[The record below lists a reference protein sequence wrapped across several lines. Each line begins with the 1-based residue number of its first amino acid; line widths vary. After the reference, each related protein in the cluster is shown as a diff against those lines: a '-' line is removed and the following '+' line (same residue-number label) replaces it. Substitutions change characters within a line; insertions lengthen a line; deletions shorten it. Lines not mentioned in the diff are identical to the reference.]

1 MNRLLSLFLLLAL
14 ASGCRTSTAAIPSK
28 PPSSAPGGAAEGKPA
43 PAANLD
49 DAAALIT
56 AKGLSDH
63 LGVLAGDDYE
73 GRNSGYPGNDK
84 AAEYIAAHFKKIGL
98 LPAGDKDASGA
109 ATWFQEF
116 KVVNRTTRNV
126 LGRVEGSDPELKSEF
141 VVIGA
146 HHDHVGK
153 RGQSNMGQFKS
164 KRAEPDDEVWNGAD
178 DNGSGTV
185 TVLEIARAFMEG
197 KLRAK
202 RSILFMTFSG
212 EEWGLVGSKHY
223 VDHPLVPLEKT
234 AAMINLD
241 MVGRNGAKPMDVGG
255 VSTAAEW
262 TDLCAEAAKGTD
274 LAYKTSPGVMAGSD
288 HYSFAKKRIPAV
300 HFFTGFHED
309 YHCQTDHAD
318 RIDYDRMA
326 KIGKFGLRLLALAA
340 DRTPRMAYTGS
351 SGMRTLGVQ
360 TEELDEEGAVELA
373 LPPGRGGLRI
383 MKVSEESAAER
394 AGVRE
399 GDVLVEFNGKALELD
414 VPLVTLRKELRAVK
428 DGVDVPLA
436 VLRDGKR
443 VEMTATWG
451 KKKP

>member
-1 MNRLLSLFLLLAL
+1 MKHILSLLLLLAL
-14 ASGCRTSTAAIPSK
+14 ASGCRTTPATP
-28 PPSSAPGGAAEGKPA
+28 PPSSAPGGATEGKPA
-43 PAANLD
+43 PAGSLD

-56 AKGLSDH
+56 AKDLSAH
-63 LGVLAGDDYE
+63 LAVLASDDYE

-84 AAEYIAAHFKKIGL
+84 TAEYIAAHFKKIGL
-98 LPAGDKDASGA
+98 LPAGEKDPSGA

-116 KVVNRTTRNV
+116 KVGGRATRNV

-153 RGQSNMGQFKS
+153 RGQSNMGQMKS
-164 KRAEPDDEVWNGAD
+164 KRADPDDVIWNGAD

-197 KLRAK
+197 KLRTK
-202 RSILFMTFSG
+202 RSIVFMTFSG
-212 EEWGLVGSKHY
+212 EEWGLVGSKFF
-223 VDHPLVPLEKT
+223 VDNPLVPLEKF

-241 MVGRNGAKPMDVGG
+241 MVGRNGSKPMDVGG

-262 TDLCAEAAKGTD
+262 TDLCAESAKGTE

-288 HYSFAKKRIPAV
+288 HYQFARKRIPAV

-318 RIDYDRMA
+318 KIDYDRMV
-326 KIGKFGLRLLALAA
+326 KIGKFGLRLLALTA
-340 DRTPRMAYTGS
+340 DRIPRMAYTGS
-351 SGMRTLGVQ
+351 SGVRTLGVQ
-360 TEELDEEGAVELA
+360 TEDLDEEGAAELA
-373 LPPGRGGLRI
+373 LPADQGGVRVT
-383 MKVSEESAAER
+383 KVSEESAAER
-394 AGVRE
+394 AGVKE
-399 GDVLVEFNGKALELD
+399 GDVLVEFNGKTLSLD
-414 VPLVTLRKELRAVK
+414 MPLSTLRKELKAVK
-428 DGVDVPLA
+428 DGVDVPLV

-443 VEMTATWG
+443 VELTATWG